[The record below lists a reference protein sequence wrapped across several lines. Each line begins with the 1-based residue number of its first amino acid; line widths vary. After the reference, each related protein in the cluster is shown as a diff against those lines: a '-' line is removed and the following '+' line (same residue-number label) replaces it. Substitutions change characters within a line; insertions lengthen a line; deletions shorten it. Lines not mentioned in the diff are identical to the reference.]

1 MNSTS
6 GGVHVHIIGIHAGV
20 WAAVAWYQ
28 GASDAM
34 MDNVLPVSMDYF
46 SVEEHHGKRKIMAFV
61 LTFETSRKY
70 LSLHGLWT
78 EMCEIKFQT
87 ASVFG

>member
-1 MNSTS
+1 MLR
-6 GGVHVHIIGIHAGV
+6 
-20 WAAVAWYQ
+20 Q
-28 GASDAM
+28 DLF
-34 MDNVLPVSMDYF
+34 MDEEWLDEVGPELDRYD